1 MSENSDS
8 FFKPNYTSGAFD
20 LPIGVFINGVFPER
34 SGQSFT
40 ISTTL
45 GLLAFQ
51 VSGEDFSQW
60 QVSRSSCFNTGLD
73 FAVRF
78 FNTNVCIISPSE
90 KDSSSSLSPESVYSY
105 DADLDKIMSSFE
117 CHSKPLKIFV
127 IPKRIIVLTKTK
139 IFSFNISTGLSAEC
153 YAGKDFVDADFVETS
168 AEEQLIAFA
177 ENGKRELIVLRE
189 GLKHM
194 VKSPFQNGGIHS
206 VVFSPDS
213 KNLLV
218 VSDNLSQ
225 LVIYETQKFEESF
238 RYSKY
243 VGKVNKIFP
252 SDSVYF
258 WLFSSRVVLVYTASK
273 EFHLIDFGIDVK
285 KAFFFSAPL
294 TFKFSTKKNLWTD
307 ALNPNRKPFIHSK
320 IQYYDQSKNYLTHL
334 TLSIFH
340 LDGTIYKLSYN
351 PNERTCSPLE
361 AKSNWIKVA
370 ENSSDH
376 FVMF

>member
-1 MSENSDS
+1 MSEKSDS
-8 FFKPNYTSGAFD
+8 FFKPSNSSGAFD

-34 SGQSFT
+34 SGKSFT

-51 VSGEDFSQW
+51 VSDEDFSQW
-60 QVSRSSCFNTGLD
+60 QVSRSSCFNTGLE

-105 DADLDKIMSSFE
+105 DADLDKIMSSFD
-117 CHSKPLKIFV
+117 CHAKPLKIFV

-139 IFSFNISTGLSAEC
+139 IFSFNISTGLSAVC
-153 YAGKDFVDADFVETS
+153 YEGKNFVDADFVETS

-177 ENGKRELIVLRE
+177 ENGKRELIVLRQ

-194 VKSPFQNGGIHS
+194 VKSPFQKAGIHS
-206 VVFSPDS
+206 VVFSPNS
-213 KNLLV
+213 ENLLV
-218 VSDNLSQ
+218 VSDNFSQ
-225 LVIYETQKFEESF
+225 LVIYETQKFEESY
-238 RYSKY
+238 RSSKY
-243 VGKVNKIFP
+243 IGSVNKIFP

-273 EFHLIDFGIDVK
+273 EFHLFDFGIETK

-294 TFKFSTKKNLWTD
+294 TFKFTTSKNLWTD
-307 ALNPNRKPFIHSK
+307 SLNPNRKPFIHSK
-320 IQYYDQSKNYLTHL
+320 MKYYNQNKNYLTHL

-340 LDGTIYKLSYN
+340 LDGTIYKLCYN
-351 PNERTCSPLE
+351 ATERTCSPLE
-361 AKSNWIKVA
+361 AKANWIKVA
-370 ENSSDH
+370 DNSLDD
-376 FVMF
+376 FVIF